1 MHATEDVVDAYE
13 ATRAFLLPFDARHWL
28 RVAFVTFFLGGLG
41 ANASMPSLST
51 GGGGEEL
58 STGPLPEGFLLVVV
72 ALAALVAAVT
82 LAFMVVRGVMDL
94 VLLES
99 LREEAVELRR
109 FWGRR
114 WRQGLALFA
123 FRVGASLG
131 GLLVVALPVGI
142 IYLGAEA
149 GGSALLALG
158 VLLLVPVVL
167 VVPAAVALLNGFTT
181 AFVAPVMLLEDVG
194 VLAGWRR
201 FWPTLTEE
209 WREFAGYAAVNFLL
223 LVGVGT
229 VLSLGATLGAL
240 ALAVPFTPVALVGFL
255 VGEAAP
261 VVGTG
266 VVAATGVAYGLAVVV
281 VAALVKAPLVVF
293 VRYYA
298 LFVLGDVEAAFD
310 LVPLTREA
318 VRADEE

>member
-13 ATRAFLLPFDARHWL
+13 ATRAFLLPFDARRWL
-28 RVAFVTFFLGGLG
+28 RVALVTFFVGGLG
-41 ANASMPSLST
+41 ANLSTPSLST
-51 GGGGEEL
+51 GGGGGE
-58 STGPLPEGFLLVVV
+58 TATAPPPEGFLLAAAGV
-72 ALAALVAAVT
+72 ALLVAVVG
-82 LAFMVVRGVMDL
+82 LAFMLVRGVMDL

-99 LREEAVELRR
+99 LREEALELRR

-123 FRVGASLG
+123 FRATASLG
-131 GLLVVALPVGI
+131 GLLLVALPVGV
-142 IYLGAEA
+142 IYLGAE
-149 GGSALLALG
+149 GSGSALLALG

-167 VVPAAVALLNGFTT
+167 VVPAAVALVNGFTT

-194 VLAGWRR
+194 VVDGWRR
-201 FWPTLTEE
+201 FWPTLTGE
-209 WREFAGYAAVNFLL
+209 WREFAGYAVVNFLL
-223 LVGVGT
+223 LVGVGA
-229 VLSLGATLGAL
+229 VLSLGTMLGAL

-261 VVGTG
+261 AVGAG
-266 VVAATGVAYGLAVVV
+266 VVVATGVAYGLAVVV
-281 VAALVKAPLVVF
+281 AAALLKAPLVVF

-298 LFVLGDVEAAFD
+298 LFVLGDVEEAFD

-318 VRADEE
+318 VRAVEE